1 MVFSTSPSW
10 LSLVRTKGFSA
21 QYSYSHG
28 QRGQCAHPGVRNVLL
43 DSLISALS
51 GLMRQRTLYTTF
63 RCNVLYITLWPVTPN
78 DIISI
83 AFIAMLRSKYFLQ
96 SPFIVAVL
104 WIKLLSSHMLCKH
117 PTPSYSPTS
126 DFIFQDEENGLN

>member
-1 MVFSTSPSW
+1 MVFSTSASW

-43 DSLISALS
+43 DSLVSALN
-51 GLMRQRTLYTTF
+51 GLMRQRKLYTIF
-63 RCNVLYITLWPVTPN
+63 KSNALYITLWPVTPN

-83 AFIAMLRSKYFLQ
+83 VVIATLRSKYFLQ
-96 SPFIVAVL
+96 SHFISAVL

-117 PTPSYSPTS
+117 PTP
-126 DFIFQDEENGLN
+126 EL